1 MDIQEE
7 LRRLAGRRGLN
18 EPDAAKRV
26 RIAADEEKLAERLF
40 WDGLGI
46 GGWFPFGRKA
56 KGEGKWETW
65 NRKQEEARAKEAR
78 AEAKVEAR
86 EAAASL
92 RFAETSAA
100 RKRKL
105 ARNRKRKQRARARR
119 TVQ

>member
-7 LRRLAGRRGLN
+7 LRRLAARRGLN

-40 WDGLGI
+40 WDGIGI

-86 EAAASL
+86 ED
-92 RFAETSAA
+92 A